1 MVCIHFPLGL
11 DVRTSDNEDWTFEVH
26 PISSSCIHKEMYY
39 QIIFTKINSF
49 SWDLYSKEKTQF
61 LCPLT
66 VSKSP

>member
-11 DVRTSDNEDWTFEVH
+11 DVRTSDSEDWTFEVH

-49 SWDLYSKEKTQF
+49 GWDLYSKEKTQF

>member
-11 DVRTSDNEDWTFEVH
+11 DVRTSDSEDWTFEVH

-49 SWDLYSKEKTQF
+49 S
-61 LCPLT
+61 
-66 VSKSP
+66 

>member
-11 DVRTSDNEDWTFEVH
+11 DVRTSDSEDWTFEVH

-61 LCPLT
+61 LRPLT